1 MKLMVIDGNSMIN
14 RSFYGIRPLSTR
26 DGLYTHA
33 VFGFLTT
40 LTRLREEEK
49 PDAVCVTFDV
59 HAPTFRHTADESY
72 KATRKPMPE
81 ELRMQMPVLK
91 EVLDALNIP
100 RYELEGWEADD
111 LIGTIS
117 RRCEADGW
125 ECVVVTGDKD
135 SLQLITDHT
144 KVKLVST
151 RMGQTTTKDMIAAVL
166 STRYRVLKT
175 EGNYNNN
182 IGLPL
187 TLLRLDRS
195 CEICVLEMGMDRPGE
210 IDYLGEIVQ
219 PDVGVIT
226 NIGDAHIER
235 LGSRENI
242 FRAKCEL
249 LPHIRPGGL
258 VVLNGDDPMLASLRG
273 RTPVPAVFCGREE
286 GLEYRARRLEGDGDS
301 RILCQ
306 MTTPRM
312 DRQVEIPALGEHM
325 IYPALIAAAIGE
337 RFGLTQDQIVE
348 GILRF
353 VPTRMRMNILYRG
366 DGIVILDDTY
376 NANPQSMRA
385 AISVLSDRRSQ
396 WSIAVLGDMFE
407 LGPFAPALHTGVG
420 ECLGKARIDCLVAVG
435 ELAEHIAQ
443 GARNSGVP
451 LVYHCKD
458 KAEAKPVLD
467 QLVRPGSTI
476 LVKASRGMELEE
488 LTAYLLSI
496 TPEAE

>member
-1 MKLMVIDGNSMIN
+1 MEEITLGQLLQAVNGTLLGPFQNPSAIIQKVDTDSRNMHPGSLFIPLVGDRFDGHAYIN
-14 RSFYGIRPLSTR
+14 AALESG
-26 DGLYTHA
+26 A
-33 VFGFLTT
+33 VGCLTA
-40 LTRLREEEK
+40 RE
-49 PDAVCVTFDV
+49 
-59 HAPTFRHTADESY
+59 RESY
-72 KATRKPMPE
+72 REDKFYVKVANTQRALRDLAAWYKARF
-81 ELRMQMPVLK
+81 
-91 EVLDALNIP
+91 DIP
-100 RYELEGWEADD
+100 FVA
-111 LIGTIS
+111 
-117 RRCEADGW
+117 
-125 ECVVVTGDKD
+125 VTGSVGK
-135 SLQLITDHT
+135 
-144 KVKLVST
+144 
-151 RMGQTTTKDMIAAVL
+151 TTAKDMIAAVL
-166 STRYRVLKT
+166 GTRYRVLKT

>member
-1 MKLMVIDGNSMIN
+1 MEAITLAQLLEAVHGTLLGDFRDENVIVQRVDTDSRTIHPGSLFIPLVGERFDGHAYIN
-14 RSFYGIRPLSTR
+14 AALEGGAAGCFTQ
-26 DGLYTHA
+26 
-33 VFGFLTT
+33 
-40 LTRLREEEK
+40 RE
-49 PDAVCVTFDV
+49 
-59 HAPTFRHTADESY
+59 RESY
-72 KATRKPMPE
+72 LPGKFYIKVDSTQRA
-81 ELRMQMPVLK
+81 LRDLAKYYKKKFPIPV
-91 EVLDALNIP
+91 VAL
-100 RYELEGWEADD
+100 
-111 LIGTIS
+111 
-117 RRCEADGW
+117 
-125 ECVVVTGDKD
+125 TGSVGK
-135 SLQLITDHT
+135 
-144 KVKLVST
+144 
-151 RMGQTTTKDMIAAVL
+151 TTTKDMVAVVL
-166 STRYRVLKT
+166 GEKYRVLKT

-407 LGPFAPALHTGVG
+407 LGPLAPALHAGVG
-420 ECLGKARIDCLVAVG
+420 DYLGKAGIDCLVAVG

>member
-1 MKLMVIDGNSMIN
+1 MEAITLAQLLEAVHGTLLGDFRDENVIVQRVDTDSRTIHPGSLFIPLVGERFDGHAYIN
-14 RSFYGIRPLSTR
+14 AALEGGAL
-26 DGLYTHA
+26 GC
-33 VFGFLTT
+33 LTA
-40 LTRLREEEK
+40 RE
-49 PDAVCVTFDV
+49 
-59 HAPTFRHTADESY
+59 RESY
-72 KATRKPMPE
+72 RPDRFYIKVASTQRALRDLAAWYKARFP
-81 ELRMQMPVLK
+81 
-91 EVLDALNIP
+91 IP
-100 RYELEGWEADD
+100 FIA
-111 LIGTIS
+111 
-117 RRCEADGW
+117 
-125 ECVVVTGDKD
+125 VTGSVGK
-135 SLQLITDHT
+135 
-144 KVKLVST
+144 
-151 RMGQTTTKDMIAAVL
+151 TTTK
-166 STRYRVLKT
+166 
-175 EGNYNNN
+175 GNYNNN

>member
-1 MKLMVIDGNSMIN
+1 MEEITLGQLLQAVNGTLLGPFQNPSAIIQKVDTDSRNMHPGSLFIPLVGDRFDGHAYIN
-14 RSFYGIRPLSTR
+14 AALESG
-26 DGLYTHA
+26 A
-33 VFGFLTT
+33 VGCLTA
-40 LTRLREEEK
+40 RE
-49 PDAVCVTFDV
+49 
-59 HAPTFRHTADESY
+59 RESY
-72 KATRKPMPE
+72 REDKFYVKVANTQRALRDLAAWYKARF
-81 ELRMQMPVLK
+81 
-91 EVLDALNIP
+91 DIP
-100 RYELEGWEADD
+100 FVA
-111 LIGTIS
+111 
-117 RRCEADGW
+117 
-125 ECVVVTGDKD
+125 VTGSVGK
-135 SLQLITDHT
+135 
-144 KVKLVST
+144 
-151 RMGQTTTKDMIAAVL
+151 TTAKDMIAAVL
-166 STRYRVLKT
+166 GTRFRVLKT
-175 EGNYNNN
+175 EGNFNNN